1 MVAFPMSERFL
12 DDPSLPPPG
21 RRSGAGSASILPY
34 LLRSLA
40 TRPAV
45 PAVLESAGKQR
56 PAGGPPARGGLDRR
70 S

>member
-1 MVAFPMSERFL
+1 MVALPMPERLL

-40 TRPAV
+40 SRPAV

-56 PAGGPPARGGLDRR
+56 RAGAPAPGGGRDSR